1 MIGSR
6 LTVESFFIGSDPELM
21 EASVMKFSCRVS
33 AAATLAA
40 LALFFPTSTV
50 GAERAREP
58 IEIHVDMSRSPQRIM
73 HAQLEM
79 PVEPGPLTLLYP
91 KYMPGEHGPTGPIAE
106 LVGLVI
112 QGNGKPIAWDRDSR
126 DVFTFYI
133 DVPVGV
139 TKLDIKL
146 DYLPPRSGGMFGN
159 GPATSDRVAVMSWH
173 TLLLYPAGVSIHDL
187 IYRSSLTLPA
197 GWRYATALRAKKSR
211 LDRVHF
217 EDVSLAELI
226 DSPVATGAHYRQ
238 IDLTGSAATAHRLHL
253 SADSEAA
260 LEIRPETEAAFR
272 KLVAEGIILF
282 DSYHYRSYDFLL
294 TLSDH
299 IDAFGLEHHES
310 SDNRLAERALI
321 DDAPLNL
328 NAGLLPHEFV
338 HSWNAKTRRPAGL
351 TREDY
356 QEPYEADLLWVY
368 EGLTSY
374 LGDVLTS
381 RSGLWQ
387 PDYAHDS
394 LALIA
399 AVLSNRPGREWRPL
413 ADTTRAAFTL
423 YGVASEWKS
432 WRRGVDFYDEGVLI
446 WLEVDTQIRALSG
459 NTRSID
465 DFCAAFFGGTSGQ
478 PELKSYTYEELTQAL
493 NDVAAYDWRKFFD
506 DRIYSVAPKAPLGGI
521 YGAGWKLVYTE
532 EPNLVQADYD
542 ETGEE
547 LDLRFSLGLT
557 LGTKDGRLRD
567 VLPGSPAAAS
577 ELTPGSKLVAVNGRR
592 WSSELLHRA
601 IHEAAKD
608 GRPIRLLVENSE
620 FFREVTLDYTGGER
634 YPHLERIAERADLL
648 TSILAPR
655 TP

>member
-1 MIGSR
+1 MQ
-6 LTVESFFIGSDPELM
+6 
-21 EASVMKFSCRVS
+21 FSSRVS
-33 AAATLAA
+33 AIATLAA
-40 LALFFPTSTV
+40 LALFFPTASV
-50 GAERAREP
+50 RAEQTNEP
-58 IEIHVDMSRSPQRIM
+58 IEIHVDMSRAAHRIM

-91 KYMPGEHGPTGPIAE
+91 KYMPGEHGPTGPISE

-112 QGNGKPIAWDRDSR
+112 QGNGKPIAWNRDSR
-126 DVFTFYI
+126 DVFIFYV
-133 DVPVGV
+133 DVPAGV
-139 TKLDIKL
+139 SKLKIEL
-146 DYLPPRSGGMFGN
+146 DYLPPRTGGIFGN
-159 GPATSDRVAVMSWH
+159 GPATSDQVAVMSWN
-173 TLLLYPAGVSIHDL
+173 TLLLYPAGASIHDL
-187 IYRSSLTLPA
+187 IYRPSLTLPT
-197 GWRYATALRAKKSR
+197 GWQHATALRVKKSR
-211 LDRVHF
+211 RDRVHF

-226 DSPVATGAHYRQ
+226 DSPVASGAHHRQ

-282 DSYHYRSYDFLL
+282 DSYHYRTYDFLL

-321 DDAPLNL
+321 DDAPLNS

-351 TREDY
+351 TRDDY

-374 LGDVLTS
+374 LGEILTS

-399 AVLSNRPGREWRPL
+399 ASLANRPGREWRPL
-413 ADTTRAAFTL
+413 VDTTRAAYTL
-423 YGVASEWKS
+423 YGVAPEWKS

-459 NTRSID
+459 NTKSLD
-465 DFCAAFFGGTSGQ
+465 DFCAAFFGGASGR
-478 PELKSYTYEELTQAL
+478 PELEPYTYEQLTQAL
-493 NDVAAYDWRKFFD
+493 NEVAAYDWRRFFD

-521 YGAGWKLVYTE
+521 DNAGWKLVYTE
-532 EPNLVQADYD
+532 EPNLLQKDYD

-547 LDLRFSLGLT
+547 LDLRFSLGLI
-557 LGTKDGRLRD
+557 LGAENGRLLD
-567 VLPGSPAAAS
+567 VLPGSPAAIS
-577 ELTPGSKLVAVNGRR
+577 ELAPGSKLVAVNGRR

-601 IHEAAKD
+601 IHEAAQSD
-608 GRPIRLLVENSE
+608 EPIRLLVENSE
-620 FFREVTLDYTGGER
+620 FFREVVLDYHGGER

-648 TSILAPR
+648 TPILAPR